1 MEAFLHFIVRVL
13 SLQELSQNATLDATL
28 STVPDAS
35 WNLTP
40 DSLSCKRYH
49 NVPTFTLPMAATKV
63 KDVTQICSVP
73 ETALC
78 KDGEAC

>member
-28 STVPDAS
+28 STVHDAS

-49 NVPTFTLPMAATKV
+49 NVPTFTLPMAATKI